1 MEREPVDFDV
11 LLQER
16 RESAAATMR
25 PVTLETVREQITGL
39 FSNPDH
45 PWLTVVNEFLT
56 SHKNTTAVHGSTTDG
71 VEFIFFPNERKGFW
85 FKISEGVKGGGP
97 IMERGLAAL
106 SEIAKE
112 KGLA

>member
-1 MEREPVDFDV
+1 MEREPLDFDA

-16 RESAAATMR
+16 HASAAATIR
-25 PVTLETVREQITGL
+25 PMTLEAVREQITKL
-39 FSNPDH
+39 FPNPDH
-45 PWLTVVNEFLT
+45 PWQAVVDEFLT

-71 VEFIFFPNERKGFW
+71 VEFIFFPHERKGLW
-85 FKISEGVKGGGP
+85 FKVAGGVQGAGP
-97 IMERGLAAL
+97 ILERGLAAL